1 MPASLSLLLSCTAA
15 LNIESSPHGRGRAVE
30 TLQVTTGSLI
40 SSPCS
45 PGEIKAGREHFVHVN
60 ACIQICRSPFLYWS
74 YFSVRCL
81 LDSNTLL
88 GTIQIF
94 FFFCMDYG
102 RLNGSALKEL
112 TAWFISKCYVMQ
124 YRLFMLW
131 KLSKNWTGPGFY
143 GKVSLELELELQ
155 I

>member
-1 MPASLSLLLSCTAA
+1 
-15 LNIESSPHGRGRAVE
+15 
-30 TLQVTTGSLI
+30 
-40 SSPCS
+40 
-45 PGEIKAGREHFVHVN
+45 
-60 ACIQICRSPFLYWS
+60 
-74 YFSVRCL
+74 
-81 LDSNTLL
+81 
-88 GTIQIF
+88 
-94 FFFCMDYG
+94 MDYG

-155 I
+155 IYLGRWGCAREHAWRDRCFSICDFTLIEVGNKMTELRAAPTVRGILRTIRRTRDVISCWDLFFKPKSGVSGNYFGKDVLREYCRKEIN